1 MVMPNRYVCSALEE
15 MRKAMDI
22 YKDDYKLVVEQGFST
37 LIFTTASYRHL
48 QVLVEEIQTHVN
60 RMEASLSDRNDLDYW
75 YKRKKELKAEVKELK
90 KKKEA
95 LEKKTGKKKKGKT
108 KPYSDLEDKLYG

>member
-1 MVMPNRYVCSALEE
+1 MPNRYVCSALEE

-22 YKDDYKLVVEQGFST
+22 YKDEYNSVSKQGSSTILFSV
-37 LIFTTASYRHL
+37 ASYRHL
-48 QVLVEEIQTHVN
+48 SALVEEIQTHVN

-75 YKRKKELKAEVKELK
+75 YNRKKELKAEVKELK

-108 KPYSDLEDKLYG
+108 KPYSDLQDKLYG

>member
-1 MVMPNRYVCSALEE
+1 MPNRYVCSALEE

-22 YKDDYKLVVEQGFST
+22 YKDEYNSVSKQGSSAILFSA
-37 LIFTTASYRHL
+37 ASYRHL
-48 QVLVEEIQTHVN
+48 LALVEEIQTYVN
-60 RMEASLSDRNDLDYW
+60 RMEASLSDRKDLEYW
-75 YKRKKELKAEVKELK
+75 YKRKKELKADVKELK

-108 KPYSDLEDKLYG
+108 KPYSDLQDKLYG